1 MDQKQAYAV
10 GIDFGTQSGR
20 AVLVELG
27 TAREM
32 AASVWEYPHGV
43 MDRTLRTGSGWGR
56 IGRSSTGGLSAGA
69 GKDSA
74 GGNPAGRRIAGAG
87 HWIGCCF
94 TACTMLPPRQ
104 TAVLCA

>member
-43 MDRTLRTGSGWGR
+43 MDRTLPDGQR
-56 IGRSSTGGLSAGA
+56 LGA
-69 GKDSA
+69 DWA
-74 GGNPAGRRIAGAG
+74 
-87 HWIGCCF
+87 
-94 TACTMLPPRQ
+94 LPVSY
-104 TAVLCA
+104 THLIHKILVNALKYSLLLV